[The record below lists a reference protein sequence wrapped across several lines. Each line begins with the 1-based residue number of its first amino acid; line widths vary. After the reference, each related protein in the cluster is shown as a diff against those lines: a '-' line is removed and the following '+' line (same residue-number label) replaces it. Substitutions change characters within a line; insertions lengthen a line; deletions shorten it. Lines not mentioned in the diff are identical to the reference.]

1 MIYLKQMIDDF
12 TTTNVPNNYADW
24 DENKSYI
31 VEETPSNDS
40 TCVYENYVYRAVS
53 ENQGKIP
60 TENLGTHW
68 IKYGTANS
76 RAMINLRS
84 QDSTIVEGGDIVV
97 TFKKRLINGIVI
109 GNFSGNSLTVEN
121 LDDGGNIVDTPV
133 EYTQSPNED
142 VFDYYS
148 YIYSEYSVSSENAK
162 FFRLN
167 DIGTQIRV
175 TITSNS
181 ATGVAKCG
189 FLVGGEITDMGSTI
203 NNVAFN
209 FNSYST
215 KSIDEFGT
223 LSIKKRGVQELVDF
237 ETVVKNTEM
246 RQRKSQLKAIYDEIL
261 AFVVDEDEG
270 SIYDNLIAFGTI
282 ENSAIIINEFD
293 KQVISWSIM
302 ESI

>member
-1 MIYLKQMIDDF
+1 
-12 TTTNVPNNYADW
+12 
-24 DENKSYI
+24 
-31 VEETPSNDS
+31 
-40 TCVYENYVYRAVS
+40 
-53 ENQGKIP
+53 
-60 TENLGTHW
+60 
-68 IKYGTANS
+68 
-76 RAMINLRS
+76 MINLRS

-162 FFRLN
+162 FYRLN

-282 ENSAIIINEFD
+282 ENSAIIINEYD
-293 KQVISWSIM
+293 KQIISWSIM